1 MNNSSDLPKVEPS
14 SSPMECDIQNNV
26 SNESKNID
34 DDDDPIVHEIPVF
47 LAKSLAK
54 QLFLY
59 QVKHTSHFLAQ
70 LSFKTAYDSY
80 RATFIIFDILSFSIL
95 CVLAQCLTT
104 QLKY

>member
-34 DDDDPIVHEIPVF
+34 DDDPVVHEIPVF

-59 QVKHTSHFLAQ
+59 QVKHTVVISWHN
-70 LSFKTAYDSY
+70 
-80 RATFIIFDILSFSIL
+80 
-95 CVLAQCLTT
+95 
-104 QLKY
+104 

>member
-1 MNNSSDLPKVEPS
+1 MNNSSDIPKVEPS

-26 SNESKNID
+26 SNESKNI

-59 QVKHTSHFLAQ
+59 QVKHTVVMSWHN
-70 LSFKTAYDSY
+70 
-80 RATFIIFDILSFSIL
+80 
-95 CVLAQCLTT
+95 
-104 QLKY
+104 

>member
-26 SNESKNID
+26 SNESKNI

-70 LSFKTAYDSY
+70 LSFKTPHDSHWVS
-80 RATFIIFDILSFSIL
+80 FIIFDILSFSIL
-95 CVLAQCLTT
+95 CVLAQCHTT

>member
-1 MNNSSDLPKVEPS
+1 MIDVKNIWLDFQNNSSDLPKVEPS

-34 DDDDPIVHEIPVF
+34 DDDPVVHEIPVF

-59 QVKHTSHFLAQ
+59 QVKHSVVMSRHN
-70 LSFKTAYDSY
+70 
-80 RATFIIFDILSFSIL
+80 
-95 CVLAQCLTT
+95 
-104 QLKY
+104 

>member
-1 MNNSSDLPKVEPS
+1 MNNSSDIPKVEPS

-34 DDDDPIVHEIPVF
+34 DDDPIVHEIPVF

-59 QVKHTSHFLAQ
+59 QVKRTVVMPWHN
-70 LSFKTAYDSY
+70 
-80 RATFIIFDILSFSIL
+80 
-95 CVLAQCLTT
+95 
-104 QLKY
+104 